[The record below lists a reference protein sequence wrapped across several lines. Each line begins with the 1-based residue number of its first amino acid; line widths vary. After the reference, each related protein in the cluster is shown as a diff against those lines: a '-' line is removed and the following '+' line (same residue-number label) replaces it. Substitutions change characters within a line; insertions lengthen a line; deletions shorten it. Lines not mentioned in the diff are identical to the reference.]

1 MTDFD
6 QFWQAYPRKV
16 GKLAARKAFDKAIRN
31 GATLTQILAGIGLYL
46 QYKPVYADYC
56 HPASWL
62 NAGRWMD
69 EWTEPVPTVV
79 PTLAAE
85 GEWTVVAGTTWSGL
99 QSWDEECQRLHN
111 GICESRYGH
120 LEAMKHGLL
129 PCQKR
134 LIDARR

>member
-6 QFWQAYPRKV
+6 QFWQAYPRRI
-16 GKLAARKAFDKAIRN
+16 GKIAARKAFDKAIKN
-31 GATLTQILAGIGLYL
+31 GATLTQLLAGIGLYL

-69 EWTEPVPTVV
+69 EWADPVPTTDGRLI
-79 PTLAAE
+79 P
-85 GEWTVVAGTTWSGL
+85 
-99 QSWDEECQRLHN
+99 SWFEECKQEHN
-111 GICESRYGH
+111 GVCESRYGH
-120 LEAMKHGLL
+120 FEAMKHGLL

-134 LIDARR
+134 LING